1 MSVDQAPMNQLITE
15 NIDTWTST
23 VKTKSTT
30 GRGSSKKLELY
41 GVKKLRELILELAV
55 RGKLVPQDQNDE
67 PASVLL
73 ERIAAEKAQ
82 LVKEKRI
89 KKQKALPKVTEQEAL
104 FNVPKAWE
112 WTRLGN
118 LSSDIHYG
126 YTASAKPDSEGI
138 RLLRITDIQNDKVN
152 WETVPACDIT
162 EDKAKSYLL
171 ENDDILIARTGGTIG
186 KSYLVENIDLQAVF
200 ASYLIRVK
208 RIQAVYA
215 PFTKVFLG
223 SQLYWKQLI
232 ENSAGTGQPNVNAT
246 ALKQLLFVMPPFEEQ
261 KRIVAKVDELMT
273 LCDQLEQQTEASIEA
288 HQVLVT
294 TLLEM
299 LTNSASAE
307 ELMQNWQ
314 MIAGHFDTLFT
325 TEESIDQLKQTI
337 LQLAVMGKLVPQDPN
352 DEPAAILLE
361 RIAKEK
367 EQLIKEKKIKKQ
379 KALPPIADYEKP
391 FELPQGWS
399 IERLGNICEK
409 MGSGSTPRGGQS
421 AYVAE
426 GIPFLRSQNVWNG
439 ELKLNDIAYI
449 PKETHDKMENTKVYP
464 GDILLNITGASL
476 GRSTI
481 FPVEIPEA
489 NVSQHVTIIRLIE
502 PMMKEFV
509 HLGIVSPLIQSLVW
523 GRQVGMA
530 IEGLSKKVLEQFEF
544 PVPPLEEQKRIFMKV
559 NELVDV
565 CEQLKVKL
573 RNSQTTQL
581 HLTDA
586 IFEQATGLVAK
597 NEKQIQEEV
606 PMEIRT
612 TLTTTSEFNGQ
623 SEAVLAHIINSLEDA
638 DAKVVWSKSG
648 MDLPNF
654 YKQLKKEIDAG
665 FINLPSKADYI

>member
-89 KKQKALPKVTEQEAL
+89 KKQKDLPKVTEQEAL

-126 YTASAKPDSEGI
+126 YTASAKPDSEGV

-379 KALPPIADYEKP
+379 KALPPIADDEKP

-502 PMMKEFV
+502 PTMKEFV
-509 HLGIVSPLIQSLVW
+509 HLGIVSPLMQSLVW